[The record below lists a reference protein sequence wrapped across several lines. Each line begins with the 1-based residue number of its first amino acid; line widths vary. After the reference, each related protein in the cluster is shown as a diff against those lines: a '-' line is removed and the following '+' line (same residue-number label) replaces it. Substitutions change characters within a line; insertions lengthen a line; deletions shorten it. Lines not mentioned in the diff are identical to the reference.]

1 MKPAH
6 WRPLA
11 LRDVEA
17 AAAWYGEQAGLE
29 VELSFVDA
37 LESAVDMLVQHP
49 SAGPSRYAVM

>member
-1 MKPAH
+1 M
-6 WRPLA
+6 A
-11 LRDVEA
+11 LHDVEA